1 MDFITYNVPF
11 RKSESKTP
19 DQKGTGGVKIHH
31 PEKAY
36 QGYTL
41 FCRGSGDHFYLI
53 DMEGNLVHQWSIE
66 HSSIH
71 FGQLIDEGHL
81 VYSTTDRTIE
91 KNRGVHELDWQG
103 NKIWYYPCPVDH
115 DHRRLNDGNTLILCR
130 EEIIDLKVR
139 KEIWPDYRG
148 CFSPYII
155 EVTADEKIVWE
166 WHGKD
171 HIEEL
176 SQLVG
181 LEFPWDDEERG
192 RDWAHCN
199 TSSPIPKNKS
209 GEKDSRFQ
217 EGNIIFS
224 YREANTI
231 GVIDKKTK
239 KIVWAWGPGEI
250 LGQHNPIMLKNG
262 HILLFDNGYHS
273 PEDNR
278 GCSRIIEMDPL
289 SGKIAW
295 EYKDNPPENF
305 YSPYVSGQQQLPNG
319 NILIC
324 SGGQGRIF
332 EVTREKEIVW
342 EYVNPF
348 RGPEGQNGLYRH
360 SGKYAPEIIEPLLGK

>member
-1 MDFITYNVPF
+1 MDFITYGAFLPPGVS
-11 RKSESKTP
+11 RTS
-19 DQKGTGGVKIHH
+19 DQKGKGGVKVYN

-41 FCRGSGDHFYLI
+41 FCRGGGNHFYLI

-66 HSSIH
+66 RSSIH
-71 FGQLIDEGHL
+71 FGELTDEGHL
-81 VYSTTDRTIE
+81 VYSTFDRTIE
-91 KNRGVHELDWQG
+91 KNRGVHEFAWEG
-103 NKIWYYPCPVDH
+103 KKEVWYYPCPVDH
-115 DHRRLNDGNTLILCR
+115 DHRCLDNGNILILCR
-130 EEIIDLKVR
+130 EEVTDPAIR
-139 KEIWPDYRG
+139 NIWPDYRSTF
-148 CFSPYII
+148 CPYMI
-155 EVTADEKIVWE
+155 EVTPKKEIVWE

-176 SQLVG
+176 TELVG
-181 LEFPWDDEERG
+181 LRFPSNDGERS

-224 YREANTI
+224 YREADII
-231 GVIDKKTK
+231 GVIDKKSK
-239 KIVWAWGPGEI
+239 RIVWAWGQEEI

-262 HILLFDNGYHS
+262 HILLFDNGCHS
-273 PEDNR
+273 LENNR
-278 GCSRIIEMDPL
+278 GYSRILEMDPL
-289 SGKIAW
+289 TGKIIW

-305 YSPYVSGQQQLPNG
+305 YSAYVSGQQELPNG

-342 EYVNPF
+342 EYVNPYQ
-348 RGPEGQNGLYRH
+348 GPNGAHNLYRH
-360 SGKYAPEIIEPLLGK
+360 SGRYAPEVIEPLLD